1 MNEEVPCCC
10 WTRMD
15 EKGIAK
21 RHNDEIH
28 KNNNNNNN
36 WSYSMDNCRR
46 IKSTRYENERRD
58 FFTQKKKKMQHI
70 DYIWLE
76 KMVLEED

>member
-1 MNEEVPCCC
+1 MN
-10 WTRMD
+10 
-15 EKGIAK
+15 
-21 RHNDEIH
+21 
-28 KNNNNNNN
+28 
-36 WSYSMDNCRR
+36 NCRR